1 MNGKQTFPASLGVKQ
16 FRNTDMKWATCV
28 LVSCSMGRSDL
39 LCMISNYFLSIQA
52 LLSPVGVCE
61 WKCHFSIALHW
72 CTELCPKVNCEL
84 LSSVRLN
91 FINNNSSQHCGIF
104 QHSLIIIYFIIIYFS
119 HISFSTLCIST
130 AMSHLVEI
138 HGLQCRQLCHT

>member
-16 FRNTDMKWATCV
+16 FRNPDMKWATCV

-39 LCMISNYFLSIQA
+39 LCMISNYFLSIQV

-61 WKCHFSIALHW
+61 WKGHFSIALH
-72 CTELCPKVNCEL
+72 CCRALCPKVNCEL

-91 FINNNSSQHCGIF
+91 VITNNNSQHCGIF
-104 QHSLIIIYFIIIYFS
+104 SLIIIYFIIIYFS
-119 HISFSTLCIST
+119 ITSFSILCIST
-130 AMSHLVEI
+130 AMSRLVEI
-138 HGLQCRQLCHT
+138 HGSQCRQLCHT